1 MDWERRPL
9 WESNLHSDALVL
21 QDNGIGFWGGYLFDS
36 DQDFEFKDF
45 RQDIAVHKASIQ
57 FTSDDWKARTELFQG
72 QGEIKA
78 FFRTG
83 KNEIVAQNRQISLE
97 TLTETAHFIGW
108 DGTGWKEISTL
119 PYRVVQ
125 VWGSEGPAMLA
136 VGYPQEGFDP
146 VYASLSLDGGH
157 SWAST
162 SLSGLNVAEDSL
174 KLNTVLFPDGTLYCT
189 SPFGLNRLD
198 LKSQGDTARWQRV
211 RPYPPSFKPLAMA
224 RRDQA
229 LFVFGS
235 VLDKGF
241 AIWYTRA
248 DGTGGDSLTPCRGIP
263 QEFMVDRFAAVDSDL
278 YLVGQVEEVKNGETQ
293 GYDHFVLRSTTPA
306 GTDWENM
313 QLPITGSLNAVDFGK
328 DGRIWAVAPGNRLQ
342 VYKREATRL

>member
-1 MDWERRPL
+1 M
-9 WESNLHSDALVL
+9 AM
-21 QDNGIGFWGGYLFDS
+21 
-36 DQDFEFKDF
+36 
-45 RQDIAVHKASIQ
+45 HKSLIQ
-57 FTSDDWKARTELFQG
+57 STANDWKTRTVSYQG
-72 QGEIKA
+72 QGEIEG
-78 FFRTG
+78 FYRTG
-83 KNEIVAQNRQISLE
+83 PQGIVAKVTQVSLE
-97 TLTETAHFIGW
+97 TLIETAHFISW
-108 DGTGWKEISTL
+108 DGTDWKEISNL

-125 VWGSEGPAMLA
+125 VWGSESSAVLA
-136 VGYPQEGFDP
+136 VGYPQEGFEP
-146 VYASLSLDGGH
+146 VYASLSMDGGH
-157 SWAST
+157 NWTPT

-174 KLNTVLFPDGTLYCT
+174 KLNPVLFPDGTLYCA

-198 LKSQGDTARWQRV
+198 LKSPGDGKRWQRV

-235 VLDKGF
+235 LLDKGF
-241 AIWYTRA
+241 AIWHTRA

-263 QEFMVDRFAAVDSDL
+263 QEFMVDRLSAVDSDL

-342 VYKREATRL
+342 VYKREVSRL